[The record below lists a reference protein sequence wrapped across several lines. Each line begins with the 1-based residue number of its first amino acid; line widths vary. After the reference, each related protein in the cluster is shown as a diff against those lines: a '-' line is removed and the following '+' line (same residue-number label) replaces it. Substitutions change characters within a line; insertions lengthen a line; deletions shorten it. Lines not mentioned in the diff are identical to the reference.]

1 MVRSIVLSLALV
13 TPPSWGLWITAA
25 GDTIQKPCPTSLEM
39 SDKARLPQGCV
50 AHVPGVWLS
59 RQTFKEG
66 ELERTRLKEE
76 LLTSRAREAVLQQ
89 RISNLEMQ
97 VKITG
102 VETVCP
108 PCRCYGE
115 TVIAATVAAGG
126 CMIWTLSR

>member
-1 MVRSIVLSLALV
+1 MVRSLILSLVLV
-13 TPPSWGLWITAA
+13 TAPEWGGWVTAS
-25 GDTIQKPCPTSLEM
+25 GDEIQKPCPTALQM

-50 AHVPGVWLS
+50 AHIPGVWLS
-59 RQTFKEG
+59 RSTFKDG
-66 ELERTRLKEE
+66 ELARTHLKEE

-89 RISNLEMQ
+89 RIRNLEMQ
-97 VKITG
+97 IKITG
-102 VETVCP
+102 VQTVCP